1 MGRLRTIDQADLVG
15 KRVLVRV
22 DLNVPIENGRVSDK
36 TRIDRVLPTIRE
48 ITSKGGKAILL
59 SHFGRPQGRDAKDS
73 LEPVAGAVAD
83 RLGSAVLFHQD
94 CIGDGVRSAVDRLAN
109 GAVMVLENTRFHRGE
124 VENCPAFAKALA
136 ANGDIYVND
145 AFSVAHRAHASTE
158 GVARLLPAY
167 AGRAMQAEIEALLAA
182 LEDPKHPVAALVGG
196 AKISTKLPILQH
208 LVGKVDYL
216 IVGGAMANTFLLA
229 WGLEVGRSLV
239 EPKLVCAARDV
250 TKLAASRNRKIV
262 LPIDVVCAQKL
273 EQDAPSTTF
282 EATRVP
288 PDQMVLDVGPKTI
301 EALSEIIGSS
311 RTLLWNGPLGA
322 FETRPFQRGTTAVAR
337 IAAEATKRG
346 QLITVAGGGD
356 TVAALNAAGVSDRF
370 TYLSTAGGAFLEW
383 LEGRTL
389 PGVATL
395 MN

>member
-22 DLNVPIENGRVSDK
+22 DLNVPIENGRVSDT
-36 TRIDRVLPTIRE
+36 TRIDRILPTIRE

-59 SHFGRPQGRDAKDS
+59 SHFGRPQGRDAENS
-73 LEPVAGAVAD
+73 LQPVAGAVAD
-83 RLGSAVLFHQD
+83 GLGSGVLFHQD

-109 GAVMVLENTRFHRGE
+109 GAVMVLENTRFHSGE

-136 ANGDIYVND
+136 ANADVYVND

-182 LEDPKHPVAALVGG
+182 LENPKHPVAALVGG

-250 TKLAASRNRKIV
+250 TKLAASRNCKIV
-262 LPIDVVCAQKL
+262 LPVDVVCAQAL

-301 EALSEIIGSS
+301 EALSEIIDSS

-346 QLITVAGGGD
+346 RIITVAGGGD

-389 PGVATL
+389 PGVAAL